1 MLVVRTVVVGT
12 AVVFTEVDDVPT
24 VGVEVGTTIRVG
36 VTVAGAFVAATCVV
50 PGALVWPGTTT
61 EPVAVGEFPV

>member
-36 VTVAGAFVAATCVV
+36 VTVAGAVVAATCVV